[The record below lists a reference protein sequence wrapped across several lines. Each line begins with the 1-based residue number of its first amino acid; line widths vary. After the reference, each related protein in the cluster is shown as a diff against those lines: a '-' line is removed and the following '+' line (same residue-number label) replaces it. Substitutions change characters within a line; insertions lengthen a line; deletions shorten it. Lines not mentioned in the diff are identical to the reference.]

1 MARDFKRQNKL
12 AVISDLNVTP
22 LIDLA
27 FSLLII
33 FMITTPVIEQYNRID
48 LPSQQTSQAQDPPK
62 LDDQFITIEANG
74 QFRWGKDA
82 VTQGALEAKLDEV
95 AGTEGDQPTIHIR
108 GDRTLP
114 YQKIMDVVNMLKARN
129 LSKLSLDTKAELT
142 VSGRCKKLGHR
153 RQRGSNRVDHLQLL
167 TVHNPDSAGS
177 RKLQNRCMV
186 PRAIGNVGAP
196 LRI

>member
-48 LPSQQTSQAQDPPK
+48 LPSQKTTQAQEPPK

-82 VTQGALEAKLDEV
+82 VSQVVLESKLDEV
-95 AGTEGDQPTIHIR
+95 AASEGEQPTIHIR
-108 GDRTLP
+108 GDRSLP
-114 YQKIMDVVNMLKARN
+114 YQKIMDVVNMLKSRN
-129 LSKLSLDTKAELT
+129 LSKLSLDTKA
-142 VSGRCKKLGHR
+142 G
-153 RQRGSNRVDHLQLL
+153 
-167 TVHNPDSAGS
+167 
-177 RKLQNRCMV
+177 
-186 PRAIGNVGAP
+186 
-196 LRI
+196 

>member
-1 MARDFKRQNKL
+1 MARDFKRKNKL

-48 LPSQQTSQAQDPPK
+48 LPSQNTTQTQEPPK
-62 LDDQFITIEANG
+62 LDDQFITIEADG

-82 VTQGALEAKLDEV
+82 VSQVSLEAKLDEV
-95 AGTEGDQPTIHIR
+95 ASSDGDQPTIHIR

-129 LSKLSLDTKAELT
+129 LTKLSLDTKA
-142 VSGRCKKLGHR
+142 G
-153 RQRGSNRVDHLQLL
+153 
-167 TVHNPDSAGS
+167 
-177 RKLQNRCMV
+177 
-186 PRAIGNVGAP
+186 
-196 LRI
+196 

>member
-1 MARDFKRQNKL
+1 M

-48 LPSQQTSQAQDPPK
+48 LPTQNTTQTQEPPK

-82 VTQGALEAKLDEV
+82 VSQVSLEAKLDEV
-95 AGTEGDQPTIHIR
+95 ASSDGDQPTIHIR

-129 LSKLSLDTKAELT
+129 LTKLSLDTKA
-142 VSGRCKKLGHR
+142 G
-153 RQRGSNRVDHLQLL
+153 
-167 TVHNPDSAGS
+167 
-177 RKLQNRCMV
+177 
-186 PRAIGNVGAP
+186 
-196 LRI
+196 

>member
-22 LIDLA
+22 
-27 FSLLII
+27 II

-48 LPSQQTSQAQDPPK
+48 LPSQNTTQTQEPPK

-74 QFRWGKDA
+74 QFRWGKD
-82 VTQGALEAKLDEV
+82 VVSQVSLEAKLDEV
-95 AGTEGDQPTIHIR
+95 ASSEGDQPTIHIR

-129 LSKLSLDTKAELT
+129 LTKLSLDTKA
-142 VSGRCKKLGHR
+142 G
-153 RQRGSNRVDHLQLL
+153 
-167 TVHNPDSAGS
+167 
-177 RKLQNRCMV
+177 
-186 PRAIGNVGAP
+186 
-196 LRI
+196 

>member
-48 LPSQQTSQAQDPPK
+48 LPSQNTTQTQEPPK

-82 VTQGALEAKLDEV
+82 VSQVSLEAKLDEV
-95 AGTEGDQPTIHIR
+95 ASGEGDQPTIHIR
-108 GDRTLP
+108 GERTLP

-129 LSKLSLDTKAELT
+129 LTKLSLDTKA
-142 VSGRCKKLGHR
+142 G
-153 RQRGSNRVDHLQLL
+153 
-167 TVHNPDSAGS
+167 
-177 RKLQNRCMV
+177 
-186 PRAIGNVGAP
+186 
-196 LRI
+196 

>member
-48 LPSQQTSQAQDPPK
+48 LPSQNTTQTQEPPK

-82 VTQGALEAKLDEV
+82 VSQVSLEAKLDEV
-95 AGTEGDQPTIHIR
+95 ASSDGDQPTIHIR

-129 LSKLSLDTKAELT
+129 LTKLSLDTKA
-142 VSGRCKKLGHR
+142 G
-153 RQRGSNRVDHLQLL
+153 
-167 TVHNPDSAGS
+167 
-177 RKLQNRCMV
+177 
-186 PRAIGNVGAP
+186 
-196 LRI
+196 

>member
-48 LPSQQTSQAQDPPK
+48 LPSQNTTQTQEPPK

-82 VTQGALEAKLDEV
+82 VSQVSLEAKLDEV
-95 AGTEGDQPTIHIR
+95 ASGEGDQPTIHIR

-129 LSKLSLDTKAELT
+129 LTKLSLDTKA
-142 VSGRCKKLGHR
+142 G
-153 RQRGSNRVDHLQLL
+153 
-167 TVHNPDSAGS
+167 
-177 RKLQNRCMV
+177 
-186 PRAIGNVGAP
+186 
-196 LRI
+196 

>member
-48 LPSQQTSQAQDPPK
+48 LPSQNTRQTQEPPK

-82 VTQGALEAKLDEV
+82 VSQVSLEAKLDEV
-95 AGTEGDQPTIHIR
+95 ASSDGDQPTIHIR

-129 LSKLSLDTKAELT
+129 LTKLSLDTKA
-142 VSGRCKKLGHR
+142 G
-153 RQRGSNRVDHLQLL
+153 
-167 TVHNPDSAGS
+167 
-177 RKLQNRCMV
+177 
-186 PRAIGNVGAP
+186 
-196 LRI
+196 